1 MLCAP
6 GVTLGGRAVDN
17 CMHMHENGFMRTTI
31 EMSDEHRAALLEMAA
46 RRGLKGF
53 SSLVSDAIESYLKAD
68 ATRAARRKNLRALKG
83 ILSKAEGERL
93 REEAASLRRS
103 WR

>member
-1 MLCAP
+1 
-6 GVTLGGRAVDN
+6 
-17 CMHMHENGFMRTTI
+17 MHMHENRIVRTTI

-53 SSLVSDAIESYLKAD
+53 SSLVGDAIESYLKAD
-68 ATRAARRKNLRALKG
+68 AARAARRRRVRALKG
-83 ILSKAEGERL
+83 ILSRAEGDRL
-93 REEAASLRRS
+93 RREADSLRRS